1 MKRKLTSAAE
11 AAVLL
16 VFYGTTEVVPFPIS
30 ARRVEKARTVV
41 ETPCQANTSADGQG
55 VLRSAQDDISKEL
68 PSQSRVWK
76 QMRGRLHCTR
86 YMSLTDQLGFRFAPP
101 ERRVWTVRALVAAV
115 RTHVEREYSDAWVE
129 GEISNF
135 RAPDSGHLYFTLKDG
150 NAQIRVVMF
159 SSKARLLRFRPADG
173 MQVVVRGRVTI
184 YEDRGELQIAAEYLE
199 PKGAGGLQVA
209 FEQLKAK
216 LEAEGLF
223 AAERKKA
230 IPTLPGRIGIVTS
243 PQAAALR
250 DILNIL
256 QRRHHTVNA
265 VIYPAQVQG
274 DFAASEVAAGVRYFN
289 EIRNDAS
296 RSVEVIIV
304 GRGGGS
310 AEDLAAF
317 NDEGLARAVA
327 ASEIPVISAVGHET
341 DFTIVDFVADL
352 RAATPS
358 AAAEL
363 VIRSRVEIENQAEA
377 VRERLVRAMERQLLE
392 ARHALMERAQ
402 HGAFVRMMD
411 LIRQRQQK
419 LDDLTFRLERGE
431 RAALELMRR
440 RWETLAAAVRH
451 YDLRRVL
458 AGIRGEL
465 AAGTAALA
473 AAMRNQL
480 LQNKVRIERM
490 ARALETLSPLA
501 ILERGYALVFD
512 GAGQLVKD
520 AGLVKAG
527 DEISARVARGE
538 IRAVVKKAGADRR

>member
-1 MKRKLTSAAE
+1 MA
-11 AAVLL
+11 
-16 VFYGTTEVVPFPIS
+16 
-30 ARRVEKARTVV
+30 
-41 ETPCQANTSADGQG
+41 
-55 VLRSAQDDISKEL
+55 
-68 PSQSRVWK
+68 
-76 QMRGRLHCTR
+76 
-86 YMSLTDQLGFRFAPP
+86 LTDQLGFRFQPP
-101 ERRVWTVRALVAAV
+101 ERRVWTVRGLVAAV
-115 RTHVEREYSDAWVE
+115 RTQVEREYSDAWVE

-150 NAQIRVVMF
+150 NAQIRIVMF

-230 IPTLPGRIGIVTS
+230 IPTLPSRIGIVTS
-243 PQAAALR
+243 PQAAALH

-256 QRRHHTVNA
+256 QRRHHSANT

-274 DFAASEVAAGVRYFN
+274 ELAAGEVAAGVRYFN
-289 EIRNDAS
+289 QT

-317 NDEGLARAVA
+317 NDEGLARTVA

-341 DFTIVDFVADL
+341 DFTICDFVADL
-352 RAATPS
+352 RAPTPS

-363 VIRSRVEIENQAEA
+363 VIRSRVEIENQAA
-377 VRERLVRAMERQLLE
+377 AARERLVRAMERCLLE
-392 ARHALMERAQ
+392 ARHALTERAQ
-402 HGAFVRMMD
+402 HGAFARMMD
-411 LIRQRQQK
+411 LIRQRQQR
-419 LDDLTFRLERGE
+419 LDDLTYRLERGE
-431 RAALELMRR
+431 RRTLEQIRR
-440 RWETLAAAVRH
+440 QWETLAAAVRH
-451 YDLRRVL
+451 YDARRVL
-458 AGIRGEL
+458 AGMRGEWQTQ
-465 AAGTAALA
+465 TAALS
-473 AAMRNQL
+473 AAMRNLL
-480 LQNKVRIERM
+480 LQNKVRTDRM
-490 ARALETLSPLA
+490 NRALEMLSPLA

-512 GAGQLVKD
+512 AQGNLVKD
-520 AGLVKAG
+520 AAQVHAG
-527 DEISARVARGE
+527 EDISARVARGE
-538 IRAVVKKAGADRR
+538 IRAKVKDVFNPEEH

>member
-1 MKRKLTSAAE
+1 
-11 AAVLL
+11 
-16 VFYGTTEVVPFPIS
+16 
-30 ARRVEKARTVV
+30 
-41 ETPCQANTSADGQG
+41 
-55 VLRSAQDDISKEL
+55 
-68 PSQSRVWK
+68 
-76 QMRGRLHCTR
+76 
-86 YMSLTDQLGFRFAPP
+86 MSSMSDQLGFRFTPP
-101 ERRVWTVRALVAAV
+101 ERRVWTVRGLVAAV
-115 RTHVEREYSDAWVE
+115 RAHVEREYSDAWVE

-159 SSKARLLRFRPADG
+159 RSAARLLRFRPADG

-184 YEDRGELQIAAEYLE
+184 YEDRGELQIAAEYIE

-230 IPTLPGRIGIVTS
+230 IPPLPARIGIVTS

-256 QRRHHTVNA
+256 RRRHHTANA

-274 DFAASEVAAGVRYFN
+274 EGAAAEVASGVRYFN
-289 EIRNDAS
+289 EIRSHAS
-296 RSVEVIIV
+296 RSVDVIIV

-317 NDEGLARAVA
+317 NDEGLARVVS

-352 RAATPS
+352 RAPTPS

-363 VIRSRVEIENQAEA
+363 VIRSRQEVENQAAA
-377 VRERLVRAMERQLLE
+377 VGERLVRAMERRLLQ

-402 HGAFVRMMD
+402 DGGFARMMD

-419 LDDLTFRLERGE
+419 LDDLTYRLERSE
-431 RAALELMRR
+431 RQALELMRR
-440 RWETLAAAVRH
+440 KWETAAAAVRH

-458 AGIRGEL
+458 AGMRGEL
-465 AAGTAALA
+465 EAGTAALA
-473 AAMRNQL
+473 AAMRNVL
-480 LQNKVRIERM
+480 LQHKVRVERM
-490 ARALETLSPLA
+490 SRALETLSPLA

-512 GAGQLVKD
+512 GAGQLIKD
-520 AGLVKAG
+520 AAQVKVG
-527 DEISARVARGE
+527 EEISARLARGE
-538 IRAVVKKAGADRR
+538 IRARVKKATADGDAGGRKRGR